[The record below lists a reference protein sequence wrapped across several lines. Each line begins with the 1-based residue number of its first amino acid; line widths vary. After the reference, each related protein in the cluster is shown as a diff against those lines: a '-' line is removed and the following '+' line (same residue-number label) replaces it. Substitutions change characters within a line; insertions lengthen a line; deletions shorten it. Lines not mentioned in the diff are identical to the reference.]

1 MVSDF
6 FEYGKEKNKKTKKAE
21 GRQKSKATCA
31 EGARFAYEK
40 TCCRQEGTRSQAQ
53 RKSRESAAQE
63 SGLRFRLDEKRGG
76 RQAAK

>member
-40 TCCRQEGTRSQAQ
+40 TCGRQEGA
-53 RKSRESAAQE
+53 
-63 SGLRFRLDEKRGG
+63 RGQKEGKG
-76 RQAAK
+76 R